1 MAGTVLKDGLHG
13 VPTTHTAM
21 GKPQWFQG
29 PPVGSNTNGML
40 VARGFINGVYPSLSP
55 EQTPKGQI
63 VNHVGIQTGFDK
75 GTGMVQIFDQ
85 WKGQPLGDNR
95 YNARSEG
102 WYAVLVPKGAGSYT
116 KQSND
121 LVPTAQPN
129 PANASAI
136 EQAGEIISNMLH
148 GLNPKLP

>member
-29 PPVGSNTNGML
+29 PPVGPNTNGML

-75 GTGMVQIFDQ
+75 RTGMVQIFDQ

-102 WYAVLVPKGAGSYT
+102 WYVVLVPKGAGSYT

-121 LVPTAQPN
+121 LVPAPSQILRTPQARY
-129 PANASAI
+129 SAI
-136 EQAGEIISNMLH
+136 CFMA
-148 GLNPKLP
+148 